1 VKVFTD
7 SDSPPSVDL
16 PGALPTVDLP
26 GALPGVDQS
35 VAATQSTDVV
45 SAAASSV
52 DLDQLS
58 VEFLS
63 TLPSS
68 WWPSSLCEYLI
79 HQTYEYAHCPYY
91 QSIIACTLALR
102 FAMLPIAVRTVRNT
116 SRMQHMNPELKAV
129 QARVEKT
136 DMNDP
141 KNQKIYREQMQALFK
156 KYDCNPMRSL
166 ALPLVQMPVFM
177 GMFFGLK
184 NLPDKIPE
192 ILAVGGPQGLPSILG
207 SDFGNL
213 AIADASFILPA
224 VTAGTF
230 LIMIEVGADGMQTNT
245 DQAKMMKNVMRVLG
259 VASLGFTSWMPQ
271 SVFAY
276 WLTNNL
282 FSLSQTVVLKSPA
295 LRKACGI
302 WPPPKAAAGEEG
314 KNEIKEAWAKVTQ
327 AMKVEEEDQNLD
339 KKVVVKNGPK
349 LLDRKPRKGK

>member
-1 VKVFTD
+1 M
-7 SDSPPSVDL
+7 
-16 PGALPTVDLP
+16 
-26 GALPGVDQS
+26 
-35 VAATQSTDVV
+35 
-45 SAAASSV
+45 
-52 DLDQLS
+52 
-58 VEFLS
+58 EYLS

-91 QSIIACTLALR
+91 QSIVACTLALR

-245 DQAKMMKNVMRVLG
+245 DQVRREGERDKG
-259 VASLGFTSWMPQ
+259 
-271 SVFAY
+271 AY
-276 WLTNNL
+276 PLPLLTPPL
-282 FSLSQTVVLKSPA
+282 
-295 LRKACGI
+295 LR
-302 WPPPKAAAGEEG
+302 
-314 KNEIKEAWAKVTQ
+314 
-327 AMKVEEEDQNLD
+327 
-339 KKVVVKNGPK
+339 
-349 LLDRKPRKGK
+349 PR